1 MCGIIGYFG
10 SGEGI
15 SITLKNKKV
24 NDATTLDV
32 LCEGLRRLEYRGYDS
47 AGIAVMNDHGIH
59 VVKSEGKV
67 KDLETLISQNNPNG
81 KYTLGI
87 AHTRWATH
95 GEPNHTNAHPHL
107 SIDGSIAVVH
117 NGIIENYKT
126 LKNSLQEQG
135 YEFSSNTD
143 SEVIPQLIHLFYKKT
158 NDFELAVQKTLS
170 KLEGAYAFLA
180 IHKDHEKLIGV
191 KQGSPLCFG
200 ISDREYIFGSDESPF
215 IDKTR
220 RVIYLDDKDMLTVD
234 KSGYR
239 IKNFEGLNI
248 QKEISEVPYNIEA
261 IGKGGYEHFMAK
273 EIHEQPET
281 VANAF
286 SSRINHIDSL
296 TIDNFPNLPHNINRI
311 IILACGTSG
320 YAALIGRYIIEKN
333 TGIPVNAE
341 YASEFRY
348 MKPALFRNDVVIAI
362 SQSGQTADT
371 KGALKLAI
379 DSGCYCAG
387 IVNVVGSEI
396 ARLAGKGLYLH
407 AGPEIGVA
415 STKAFTSQVIALN
428 LLNLLLSSNSAYRSR
443 VIEEMKSLP
452 DKLKQ
457 TIERTEPV
465 IEEIAQECRNHS
477 NFLYMGRGINYPVAL
492 EGALK
497 LKEIS
502 YIHAEGYSAGEMK
515 HGPIALIE
523 ESMPSLFILS
533 GNGVG
538 YSKTLSNLEE
548 VKARKGRVIALTDN
562 GKNLKHILTD
572 KDYIIPTVET
582 IEELSPVIN
591 VVPLQLLAYHVAK
604 ERGCEI
610 DKPRNLA
617 KSVTVE

>member
-1 MCGIIGYFG
+1 MCGIVGYFRQE
-10 SGEGI
+10 EGI
-15 SITLKNKKV
+15 SITLKNGKV
-24 NDATTLDV
+24 DNATVIDV

-47 AGIAVMNDHGIH
+47 AGVAVRDDKGIR
-59 VVKSEGKV
+59 VVKKEGKV
-67 KDLETLISQNNPNG
+67 EHLEAAIHESNLNG
-81 KYTLGI
+81 KYTIGV

-95 GEPNHTNAHPHL
+95 GVPNDVNAHPH
-107 SIDGSIAVVH
+107 SSMDGSIAVVH
-117 NGIIENYKT
+117 NGIIENYKI
-126 LKNSLQEQG
+126 LKNSLEEQG
-135 YEFSSNTD
+135 YKFSSNTD
-143 SEVIPQLIHLFYKKT
+143 SEVIPQLIHFFYKET
-158 NDFELAVQKTLS
+158 NDFELAVQKALS

-180 IHKDHEKLIGV
+180 IHKDYDKLIGA
-191 KQGSPLCFG
+191 KNGSPLCLG
-200 ISDREYIFGSDESPF
+200 IGNNEYIFGSDEAPF

-220 RVIYLDDKDMLTVD
+220 RVIYLDDKNMLTVE
-234 KSGYR
+234 KSAYTVR
-239 IKNFEGLNI
+239 NFEGFNI
-248 QKEISEVPYNIEA
+248 EKEISEVPYDLEA
-261 IGKGGYEHFMAK
+261 IGKNGHEHFMAK
-273 EIHEQPET
+273 EIHEQSET
-281 VANAF
+281 ITNAF
-286 SSRINHIDSL
+286 SSRLNHIDSL
-296 TIDNFPNLPHNINRI
+296 AVDNFSNLPHSINRI
-311 IILACGTSG
+311 ICVACGTSWH
-320 YAALIGRYIIEKN
+320 AALIGRYIVEKN
-333 TGIPVNAE
+333 TGIPVCAE

-348 MKPALFRNDVVIAI
+348 MKPVLFKNDVVIAI

-371 KGALKLAI
+371 KEALKLAI

-387 IVNVVGSEI
+387 VVNVVGSEI

-443 VIEEMKSLP
+443 VVDEMKCLP
-452 DKLKQ
+452 DKLQQ
-457 TIERTEPV
+457 TIERTEPL
-465 IEEIAQECRNHS
+465 IEEIAQEFKNHS

-502 YIHAEGYSAGEMK
+502 YIHAEGYCAGEMK

-523 ESMPSLFILS
+523 ENMPSLFILT

-548 VKARKGRVIALTDN
+548 VKARKGRVISLTDN

-572 KDYIIPTVET
+572 KDYVIPTVET
-582 IEELSPVIN
+582 IDELSPVIN
-591 VVPLQLLAYHVAK
+591 VVPLQLLAYHIAK